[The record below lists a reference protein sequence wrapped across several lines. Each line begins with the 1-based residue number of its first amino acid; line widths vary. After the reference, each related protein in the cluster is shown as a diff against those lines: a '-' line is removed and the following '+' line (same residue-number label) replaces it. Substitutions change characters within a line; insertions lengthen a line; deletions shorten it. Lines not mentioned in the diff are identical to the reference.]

1 MIKFDI
7 VLLYQIYLTKSDIV
21 IGFQNFGMDSKSDI
35 SDVTDI
41 SSFRSVSRA
50 LLTLGRILKN
60 RRSRPDG
67 GEWEPI
73 KIPRV
78 HLAYIS
84 KLTRHPYLLTRPR
97 PYSYRKAIGP

>member
-1 MIKFDI
+1 MIKFDT

-21 IGFQNFGMDSKSDI
+21 IGFQNFGMDSRSDI
-35 SDVTDI
+35 SDVSDI

-67 GEWEPI
+67 GE
-73 KIPRV
+73 
-78 HLAYIS
+78 
-84 KLTRHPYLLTRPR
+84 
-97 PYSYRKAIGP
+97 